1 MSSVIVTKE
10 LIDAVINELKLRA
23 DFTDW
28 MKTVFR
34 PKLPINDA
42 RLKMFIIQSKRLGV
56 LNPVISILPSDL
68 ETLTDGDKDMEVA
81 ALTFAFIQHGVMD
94 ITNLH
99 PQVDAHLRSTMPQLH
114 EWMHLTSAVAYDRAR
129 ATDHEWVANNPE
141 MVEAFRRIAGQLDM
155 FLYWCS
161 TIPDH
166 NQSPHIIVRPEHYTN
181 HYRSA
186 DTEAGNVYK
195 SVSVY
200 TNTVDADYCTASCEL
215 WRIILGVAVNR
226 PDMWEQYRGAKD
238 MRYYATISRGDKT
251 LVTRGQRAQVFCWC
265 GLNGETMSS
274 YDYNPYTILAQGLK
288 AYEENP
294 SMLSKGRGDD
304 RSALGQIRRIPP
316 YSYNYLCY
324 EDRVDAKLGR
334 FEVVNLDKQGD

>member
-28 MKTVFR
+28 MKTVVR
-34 PKLPINDA
+34 PKLPITEA
-42 RLKMFIIQSKRLGV
+42 RLKAFIIQSKRIGV

-68 ETLTDGDKDMEVA
+68 EVLTDGDKDMEVA
-81 ALTFAFIQHGVMD
+81 ALTFAFIHHGVMA

-99 PQVDAHLRSTMPQLH
+99 PQVNEHLSKTLPQLH
-114 EWMHLTSAVAYDRAR
+114 EWIHLMSGVAYDRKR
-129 ATDHEWVANNPE
+129 SVDPEWVVNNPE
-141 MVEAFRRIAGQLDM
+141 MVEAFKKISGQLDM

-166 NQSPHIIVRPEHYTN
+166 TQRPRITVRPEHYTN
-181 HYRSA
+181 HYRSS

-200 TNTVDADYCTASCEL
+200 TNTIDADYCTASCEL

-226 PDMWEQYRGAKD
+226 ADMWEQYRGAKD
-238 MRYYATISRGDKT
+238 VRYYATISRGDKT
-251 LVTRGQRAQVFCWC
+251 IVTRGQRAHVFCWC
-265 GLNGETMSS
+265 GINGETLGMD
-274 YDYNPYTILAQGLK
+274 DYNPYTILAQGTK

-294 SMLSKGRGDD
+294 SMLSKGKGDD
-304 RSALGQIRRIPP
+304 RTALGQIRRIPP

-324 EDRVDAKLGR
+324 EDKVDAKLGR